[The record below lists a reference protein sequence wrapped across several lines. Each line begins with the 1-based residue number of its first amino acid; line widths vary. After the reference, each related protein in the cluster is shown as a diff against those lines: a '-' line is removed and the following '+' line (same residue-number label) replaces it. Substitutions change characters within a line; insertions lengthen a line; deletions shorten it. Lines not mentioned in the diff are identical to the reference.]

1 MLYEEEK
8 QTISRLR
15 RWVVVRMMMAVRP
28 YIGEMMDTVRTRGGK
43 QSQKPQNRAERD
55 KVSAVSSGLAEA

>member
-28 YIGEMMDTVRTRGGK
+28 YIGEMMDTVRPRGGK
-43 QSQKPQNRAERD
+43 QSQKPQNRAECD